1 MIRSGLGLSHAN
13 STFDCAHVVSPRDL
27 DPVLAYLKPAQAELP
42 TQKTVV
48 TAMEALARAALPT
61 PSPPSPTI
69 PGLTAVRLPPMRTRM
84 PSASPPTHATPKPR
98 PIMNYRPLAPAP
110 PPTSAPEEPKHL
122 TIFDLP
128 AELRVE
134 IYKLVLENVT
144 VHILPLRANSSR
156 NCPHALIR
164 TSRQVRNEVL
174 PLIHSLCPIRANVTD
189 FDFSGMLAW
198 IQRIPSSQEA
208 NLCKNQNL
216 RVMLCTTSTKPV
228 CMGAELRKWLHMRA
242 DQHRP
247 QPAWE
252 YSGAQAQAVV
262 ANDLRRRCKRMPEMG
277 KRLEL
282 LRMLDAMRVV
292 IPGPR
297 GAS

>member
-1 MIRSGLGLSHAN
+1 MS
-13 STFDCAHVVSPRDL
+13 
-27 DPVLAYLKPAQAELP
+27 AQ
-42 TQKTVV
+42 
-48 TAMEALARAALPT
+48 
-61 PSPPSPTI
+61 
-69 PGLTAVRLPPMRTRM
+69 
-84 PSASPPTHATPKPR
+84 
-98 PIMNYRPLAPAP
+98 
-110 PPTSAPEEPKHL
+110 EEPKHL

-134 IYKLVLENVT
+134 IYKLVLENVI

-252 YSGAQAQAVV
+252 YKGAQAQAVV

>member
-1 MIRSGLGLSHAN
+1 M
-13 STFDCAHVVSPRDL
+13 TEDL
-27 DPVLAYLKPAQAELP
+27 DPVLAYLKPAQAEP
-42 TQKTVV
+42 RTQKTVV

-61 PSPPSPTI
+61 PSPPSPSI
-69 PGLTAVRLPPMRTRM
+69 PGPSAVRLPPMRMRM
-84 PSASPPTHATPKPR
+84 PSVSPPSHATPKPR

-164 TSRQVRNEVL
+164 TSRQVRNEAL

-216 RVMLCTTSTKPV
+216 RVMLCTTSTKP
-228 CMGAELRKWLHMRA
+228 
-242 DQHRP
+242 HRP

>member
-1 MIRSGLGLSHAN
+1 
-13 STFDCAHVVSPRDL
+13 
-27 DPVLAYLKPAQAELP
+27 
-42 TQKTVV
+42 
-48 TAMEALARAALPT
+48 
-61 PSPPSPTI
+61 
-69 PGLTAVRLPPMRTRM
+69 
-84 PSASPPTHATPKPR
+84 
-98 PIMNYRPLAPAP
+98 
-110 PPTSAPEEPKHL
+110 
-122 TIFDLP
+122 
-128 AELRVE
+128 
-134 IYKLVLENVT
+134 
-144 VHILPLRANSSR
+144 
-156 NCPHALIR
+156 
-164 TSRQVRNEVL
+164 VRNEAL

>member
-1 MIRSGLGLSHAN
+1 MPPI
-13 STFDCAHVVSPRDL
+13 ST
-27 DPVLAYLKPAQAELP
+27 P
-42 TQKTVV
+42 TYVAPETHPS
-48 TAMEALARAALPT
+48 TA
-61 PSPPSPTI
+61 
-69 PGLTAVRLPPMRTRM
+69 
-84 PSASPPTHATPKPR
+84 
-98 PIMNYRPLAPAP
+98 YRPLAPAP
-110 PPTSAPEEPKHL
+110 PPMPGQEEERNPL

-174 PLIHSLCPIRANVTD
+174 PLIHSTCPIRANVTD
-189 FDFSGMLAW
+189 FDFSGVLAW

-208 NLCKNQNL
+208 NLCKNRDL
-216 RVMLCTTSTKPV
+216 RVRLCTTSAKPV
-228 CMGAELRKWLHMRA
+228 CSGAELRRWLHMRA
-242 DQHRP
+242 DPHRP

-252 YSGAQAQAVV
+252 YSGARAQPAV
-262 ANDLRRRCKRMPEMG
+262 ANDLRRRCKRMTEVG
-277 KRLEL
+277 KRVEL
-282 LRMLDAMRVV
+282 QRMLDAMQVS

-297 GAS
+297 GNS

>member
-1 MIRSGLGLSHAN
+1 MS
-13 STFDCAHVVSPRDL
+13 
-27 DPVLAYLKPAQAELP
+27 AQ
-42 TQKTVV
+42 
-48 TAMEALARAALPT
+48 
-61 PSPPSPTI
+61 
-69 PGLTAVRLPPMRTRM
+69 
-84 PSASPPTHATPKPR
+84 
-98 PIMNYRPLAPAP
+98 
-110 PPTSAPEEPKHL
+110 EEPKHL

-134 IYKLVLENVT
+134 IYKLVLENVI

-252 YSGAQAQAVV
+252 YKGAQAQAVV

-297 GAS
+297 ESQGGGMAMWLQSMLATSPSALYATPYGWEASPAECNHGIASASPTHGR